1 MEAKLCVAVVPL
13 FNQLSATEQLAIAQ
27 LATHQHYAAHEVIFQ
42 PGDDELVIVIK
53 GKMKVYQ
60 LANNGKEQLLRMVT
74 TGQYEGENQ
83 LFGLPNDRMFGEAV
97 TPTTICSLKK
107 AAFNQ
112 VLLAMP
118 QLAIKLFE
126 QSAQKMVQVEKQIQ
140 LLALDR
146 VDERIASY
154 LLDLVA
160 QTHSE
165 QLTLPLKMKELAQ
178 YLGTTPETLS
188 RRLKLFEQQGYLSR
202 RGKQVII
209 HDAASLET
217 L

>member
-1 MEAKLCVAVVPL
+1 M
-13 FNQLSATEQLAIAQ
+13 
-27 LATHQHYAAHEVIFQ
+27 
-42 PGDDELVIVIK
+42 
-53 GKMKVYQ
+53 
-60 LANNGKEQLLRMVT
+60 
-74 TGQYEGENQ
+74 
-83 LFGLPNDRMFGEAV
+83 FGLPNDRMFGEAV

-112 VLLAMP
+112 VLLSMP

-140 LLALDR
+140 FLALDR

-154 LLDLVA
+154 LLDLMA
-160 QTHSE
+160 RTHSE

-209 HDAASLET
+209 HDAASLEM